1 LRRRGPDVKSL
12 LILIGMP
19 SSTAADKR
27 MRAETQNLVE
37 DIKRSL
43 GLLRRHL

>member
-1 LRRRGPDVKSL
+1 VKSGAPDSL
-12 LILIGMP
+12 
-19 SSTAADKR
+19 AEAF
-27 MRAETQNLVE
+27 MRAEIESVVE